1 MTTWTPERI
10 TNLKKL
16 RSLGQPGSLIASLFG
31 NVTRNAILG
40 KVHRLGLSTPST
52 ATTRASATSASPR
65 RWCGRQSSSA
75 KTRAAPS
82 CQPHPFK
89 AKRTAELPPLQ
100 PLVFN
105 NPPRIGELKPDQCC
119 WPEGDPRKSDFHFCG
134 RSKTPGRP
142 YCAHHRARSMA

>member
-1 MTTWTPERI
+1 MTTWTTERI

-16 RSLGQPGSLIASLFG
+16 WTLGQPASAIATILG

-52 ATTRASATSASPR
+52 ASTRASATSTQR
-65 RWCGRQSSSA
+65 RSRRQSSSA

-82 CQPHPFK
+82 CQPKPHK
-89 AKRTAELPPLQ
+89 AKRASKFPPLQ

>member
-10 TNLKKL
+10 INLKKL
-16 RSLGQPGSLIASLFG
+16 WTLGQPASVIATLLG

-40 KVHRLGLSTPST
+40 KVHRLGLSNPST
-52 ATTRASATSASPR
+52 ARARASATSPQR
-65 RWCGRQSSSA
+65 RNRRQSSSA

-82 CQPHPFK
+82 SQPKPLK
-89 AKRTAELPPLQ
+89 AARASKFPPLQ
-100 PLVFN
+100 PLAFN

-119 WPEGDPRKSDFHFCG
+119 WPEGDPRKPDFHFCG